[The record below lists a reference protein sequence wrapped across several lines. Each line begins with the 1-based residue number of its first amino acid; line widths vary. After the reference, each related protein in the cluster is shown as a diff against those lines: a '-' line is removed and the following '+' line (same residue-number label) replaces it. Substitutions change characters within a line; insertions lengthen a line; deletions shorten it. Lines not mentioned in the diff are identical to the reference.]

1 MTKNYKLGEAA
12 KYLDV
17 YPKTLQKWDRTG
29 QLVAHRTKTNRRYYT
44 QEQLD
49 DWLNKKKPRKNQKV
63 VAYARV
69 SSTHQ
74 RDNLKD
80 QMAFIRSYCIAKG
93 IILDEEISDIGS
105 GLNYNRPKWNKLL
118 KEVEKGQIGTIY
130 ITYKDRFIRFGF
142 DWFKQFC
149 QDHDCQI
156 VVLNNPDTS
165 PEEEITEDL
174 LSTIHVFSCRSYG
187 LRKYKKQIK
196 NLVEKK
202 ENES

>member
-49 DWLNKKKPRKNQKV
+49 DWLNKKPQKNQKM

-142 DWFKQFC
+142 DWFEQFC
-149 QDHDCQI
+149 QDHGCQI

-174 LSTIHVFSCRSYG
+174 LSIIRVFSCRSYG